1 MTSHHDART
10 GRAAG
15 TDGWGGT
22 CPACD
27 TPGMHVFHRQGEVP
41 VNSCL
46 LLPSLDE
53 ARGFPRGR
61 LELGFCGACGF
72 IGTVALD
79 RSLIEYST
87 RYEETQGFS
96 SRFREF
102 AVELAQRWV
111 DTYDLHGK
119 TVLEIGCGKGEFLVD
134 LIEAGA
140 GWGVGIDPSCI
151 PERRDGPAAARITW
165 IQDFYGPRYADIEAE
180 AIVCRHT
187 LEHIPDV
194 GRFMRL
200 VREVVGDRTEKV
212 ILFEVPDVVR
222 VLRETAF
229 WDVYYEHCSY
239 FSPGSL
245 ARLFRATGFEVLD
258 LRREYD
264 GQYLIVEARPSRIPA
279 PGEAF
284 PIEEDP
290 AALRGVAEHFA
301 HSYTTKLA
309 TWREEIGR
317 VHSCGGRTVIWGA
330 GSKGV
335 AYLTSL
341 GLRDQIEFAVDI
353 NPFKHGMYLAGTGHR
368 IVAPEFLASYR
379 PDLVIAMNA
388 IYRDEIRSDL
398 DKLGVDADLVAV

>member
-1 MTSHHDART
+1 MTAHNGSL
-10 GRAAG
+10 
-15 TDGWGGT
+15 T

-27 TPGMHVFHRQGEVP
+27 TRGMQVFHRQGEVP

-61 LELGFCGACGF
+61 LELGFCDACGF
-72 IGTVALD
+72 IANVALD
-79 RSLIEYST
+79 RDLVEYST

-96 SRFREF
+96 PRFREF
-102 AVELAQRWV
+102 AVELARSWV
-111 DTYDLHGK
+111 DRYDLRGK

-134 LIEAGA
+134 LVEAGA
-140 GWGVGIDPSCI
+140 GRGVGIDPSCI
-151 PERRDGPAAARITW
+151 PERLEVPAAAHITW
-165 IQDFYGPRYADIEAE
+165 IQDFYGPRYADVEAD

-194 GRFMRL
+194 GSFMRL
-200 VREVVGDRTEKV
+200 VRAVVADRDETV

-245 ARLFRATGFEVLD
+245 ARLFRATGFEVCD
-258 LRREYD
+258 LRRAYD
-264 GQYLIVEARPSRIPA
+264 DQYLVIEARPSRTPA

-284 PIEEDP
+284 AIEEEP
-290 AALRGVAEHFA
+290 AALRRDAEHFA
-301 HSYTTKLA
+301 HSYATKLA
-309 TWREEIGR
+309 AWREEVGR
-317 VHSCGGRTVIWGA
+317 VHADGGRAVIWGA

-341 GLRDQIEFAVDI
+341 GLHDQIEFAVDI

-368 IVAPEFLASYR
+368 IVPPEFLAAYR

-388 IYRDEIRSDL
+388 IYRDEIRNDL
-398 DKLGVDADLVAV
+398 ERIGVEASLVAV